1 MNKKENFFMKEQTL
15 VAENLAKLLAEVIL
29 EEELAD
35 IQLGV
40 DRDSIASAI
49 LFLVNNK
56 DISFEDLAKA
66 TIIPIVKRR
75 IKNA

>member
-1 MNKKENFFMKEQTL
+1 MNKKENFFMKEQTST
-15 VAENLAKLLAEVIL
+15 AKNLAKLLAEAII
-29 EEELAD
+29 EDELAD

-49 LFLVNNK
+49 LFLVDNK

-75 IKNA
+75 IRNA

>member
-1 MNKKENFFMKEQTL
+1 MNKKENFFMKEQTST
-15 VAENLAKLLAEVIL
+15 AKNLAKLLAEAII
-29 EEELAD
+29 EDELAD

-49 LFLVNNK
+49 LFLVDNK